1 MWRELGFAS
10 VEGFRQ
16 GFVQAYFLPMDPNN
30 LLCQARKWREA
41 DVGWRRRRRHG
52 DGAGPDHRRA
62 RSSWPSAGDAF
73 FPPEDVEADAANIPG
88 AEFRVV
94 GSGWG
99 HFTMFDLREQDTRGI
114 DALYAEILA
123 S

>member
-1 MWRELGFAS
+1 
-10 VEGFRQ
+10 
-16 GFVQAYFLPMDPNN
+16 
-30 LLCQARKWREA
+30 
-41 DVGWRRRRRHG
+41 
-52 DGAGPDHRRA
+52 
-62 RSSWPSAGDAF
+62 
-73 FPPEDVEADAANIPG
+73 VEADAANIPG